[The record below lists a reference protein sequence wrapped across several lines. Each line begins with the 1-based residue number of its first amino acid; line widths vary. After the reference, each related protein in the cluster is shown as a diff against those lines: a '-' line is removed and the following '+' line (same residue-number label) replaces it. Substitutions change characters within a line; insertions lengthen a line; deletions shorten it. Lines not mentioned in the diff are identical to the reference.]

1 MIKREIRIL
10 GIDDSPFRKFEDKKI
25 LVIGTIYRGGE
36 FMDGLIST
44 YADVDGTD
52 ATEKI
57 AEMVGKTKH
66 RPQLQ
71 AIMLKGI
78 AVGGFNVIDINELS
92 KKTGMPVIV
101 VMKDKPNFEKIANAL
116 KNFKDGNERLDL
128 MRKAGK
134 ITKAGKLYVQQAGIS
149 AREISQILKITCTH
163 SNIPEPIRVAHLIAS
178 GIVLGE
184 SRGRA

>member
-1 MIKREIRIL
+1 MIKKETRIL
-10 GIDDSPFRKFEDKKI
+10 GIDDSPFNKFKDKKV
-25 LVIGTIYRGGE
+25 LVIGTIYRGGG

-44 YADVDGTD
+44 YVNVDGND

-57 AEMVGKTKH
+57 IEMVKKTKH

-78 AVGGFNVIDINELS
+78 AVGGFNVIDINELF
-92 KKTGMPVIV
+92 KKTKLPVII
-101 VMKDKPNFEKIANAL
+101 VMKEKPDFKKIEKAL
-116 KNFKDGNERLDL
+116 ENLRDGKKKMEEIK
-128 MRKAGK
+128 KAGK
-134 ITKAGKLYVQQAGIS
+134 IARIRHLYIQSAGIS
-149 AREISQILKITCTH
+149 EGEISDLIKITCTH
-163 SNIPEPIRVAHLIAS
+163 GKIPEPIRVAHLIAS